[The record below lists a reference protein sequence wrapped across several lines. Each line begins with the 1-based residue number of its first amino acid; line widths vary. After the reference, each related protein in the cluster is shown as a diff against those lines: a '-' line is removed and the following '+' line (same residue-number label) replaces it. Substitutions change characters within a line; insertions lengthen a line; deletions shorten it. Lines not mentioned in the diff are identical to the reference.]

1 MRKRGA
7 GSAGDLGKPGSPEGL
22 AHRYS
27 RPGCSPASGL
37 NKRNFRGRTTL
48 TEKRQSRKLRSR
60 AKPGEISRPAQLE
73 ISRTR

>member
-37 NKRNFRGRTTL
+37 NKRNFRGPTTL
-48 TEKRQSRKLRSR
+48 TEKRQS
-60 AKPGEISRPAQLE
+60 AN
-73 ISRTR
+73 